1 MGSVLQRPATRA
13 RCPRASASGERPIRA
28 HNHDR
33 RKPCSFSAAI
43 AALKLRTAFL
53 LPSFS
58 ACAMKAGYIV
68 VIS

>member
-33 RKPCSFSAAI
+33 RKPCSFSAAN
-43 AALKLRTAFL
+43 TAEQAW
-53 LPSFS
+53 S
-58 ACAMKAGYIV
+58 AIMLAQADNA
-68 VIS
+68 